1 MTNFIKIH
9 KKYTKNLL
17 KYTKY
22 ILFKLKV
29 TKTVYLHKYG
39 VVNYFYIAEKY
50 TKYILFYIKGNEN
63 GISA

>member
-1 MTNFIKIH
+1 MA
-9 KKYTKNLL
+9 
-17 KYTKY
+17 
-22 ILFKLKV
+22 
-29 TKTVYLHKYG
+29 YLHKYE

>member
-1 MTNFIKIH
+1 MKMI
-9 KKYTKNLL
+9 
-17 KYTKY
+17 
-22 ILFKLKV
+22 
-29 TKTVYLHKYG
+29 YLHKYG